1 MSIVIVVS
9 SPREGGFGRRIAEK
23 VAEGIAQAGKKA
35 KIVLLNDLGPVKQ
48 CQNCEACKK
57 NGCHCVIKDGITPL
71 LEEIRESEGIV
82 HVNSINFNHVSGL
95 FKTYFDRYFCFLD
108 ENSSSTFPTGK
119 KVATIVTAGA
129 DDTAAEKEAEEYQK
143 IMAQHFLCEPV
154 GTLTYTSWFLPAG
167 EFADDSVLDR
177 ALELGSKS

>member
-1 MSIVIVVS
+1 MSIIVVVS

-23 VAEGIAQAGKKA
+23 VAEGITEAGKEA

-71 LEEIRESEGIV
+71 LEEIRGCEGIV
-82 HVNSINFNHVSGL
+82 HVTSINFNHVNGL

-108 ENSSSTFPTGK
+108 ENSTSVFPQGK

-129 DDTAAEKEAEEYQK
+129 DDTAAEKEAAEYQK
-143 IMAQHFLCEPV
+143 IMVQHFQCEPV
-154 GTLTYTSWFLPAG
+154 DTLIYTSWFLPAG

-177 ALELGSKS
+177 AFELGKKF